1 MGQATAAHPATK
13 CIWCTQP
20 TSPFEPE
27 EHIVG
32 EGLVG
37 EQLFQV
43 QHADGGVRELALVLR
58 DGQVC
63 GACNHCNGRLDE
75 YLQKQFG
82 FLNVYWNPIGTKS
95 GKPASAQMPGMYAQR
110 RDGGIHVSVSNSDQP
125 IVNLQGKRIG
135 PPRQKPN
142 AVQVE
147 SFGLEGDI
155 ARIQLTQP
163 FRINKRLSRALH
175 KIAFELLCLQEGA
188 AFVLDPYF
196 VPIREYVLHGRGSR
210 RIVFGTKGPVGS
222 WEKPSFRLTN
232 LTGRRDWYAELRL
245 GLSFYVDLSPE
256 SVLLGRFDPVVG
268 KEEGLVAWDDV
279 KGILPTDKTD

>member
-1 MGQATAAHPATK
+1 MVTDGVARGKRRARKGRMMGQATAAHPATK

-95 GKPASAQMPGMYAQR
+95 GKPA
-110 RDGGIHVSVSNSDQP
+110 
-125 IVNLQGKRIG
+125 
-135 PPRQKPN
+135 
-142 AVQVE
+142 
-147 SFGLEGDI
+147 
-155 ARIQLTQP
+155 
-163 FRINKRLSRALH
+163 
-175 KIAFELLCLQEGA
+175 
-188 AFVLDPYF
+188 
-196 VPIREYVLHGRGSR
+196 
-210 RIVFGTKGPVGS
+210 
-222 WEKPSFRLTN
+222 
-232 LTGRRDWYAELRL
+232 
-245 GLSFYVDLSPE
+245 
-256 SVLLGRFDPVVG
+256 
-268 KEEGLVAWDDV
+268 
-279 KGILPTDKTD
+279 